1 MSEEENE
8 HRTEDFYADISVRL
22 IEGEMLR
29 NNAAKLGLILANV
42 LDACVPTDE
51 DSEDAIEV
59 KNEIL
64 AQILHE
70 LVYHEAQYIP
80 TEEEID
86 GETKKFSDWLEEA
99 TKELNTTDEEEN

>member
-8 HRTEDFYADISVRL
+8 PRTEDFYADISARL
-22 IEGEMLR
+22 IEGEMLK
-29 NNAAKLGLILANV
+29 NNAAKLGLILVNV
-42 LDACVPTDE
+42 LDTCLPTDE
-51 DSEDAIEV
+51 DSVDVVEV

-70 LVYHEAQYIP
+70 LVYHEAQYLP

-86 GETKKFSDWLEEA
+86 GEIKTFSDWLETA
-99 TKELNTTDEEEN
+99 TKEPNTTDEEEN